1 MFSRLIKPA
10 APIAQLG
17 LNSGLNSVQLCP
29 GVFGAVYARPITT
42 GVNLKLAPYKEHPD
56 RDLVNFPRPKR
67 LERSPPT
74 KFGILP
80 AEWFAF
86 YPRTGVTGP
95 YVFGVGFFTYLFSKE
110 IWVLE
115 HEFWGGVSF
124 FAMIIFVQK
133 KFGPQ
138 LAAYLDKQ
146 VQEDID
152 SKYEGQRADIK
163 ANTDSIEAE
172 KKAQWQAE
180 GQSMLFEV
188 KRENVALQAEAAY
201 RQRVMEVYSE
211 VKKRLDY
218 QVEKQQVERNI
229 QQKHMVNWIISRV
242 QQAITPESEKEN
254 LKKCIADLK
263 GLAVK

>member
-1 MFSRLIKPA
+1 MLSRIIKPVS
-10 APIAQLG
+10 IAQLSA
-17 LNSGLNSVQLCP
+17 NSGFQGLQLSP
-29 GVFGAVYARPITT
+29 GVFGTVYIRPISCT
-42 GVNLKLAPYKEHPD
+42 NSKLVPFKEGPE

-67 LERSPPT
+67 LAAAPPS
-74 KFGILP
+74 KFGFLP
-80 AEWFAF
+80 ADWFDAF

-95 YVFGVGFFTYLFSKE
+95 YVFGLGFLTYLFSKE

-124 FAMIIFVQK
+124 FAMIVAVQK

-138 LAAYLDKQ
+138 IGAWLNKGI
-146 VQEDID
+146 EEEID
-152 SKYEGQRADIK
+152 SMYAGQKADIQ
-163 ANTDSIEAE
+163 ANTDGIEAE

-180 GQSMLFEV
+180 GQTMLFDV
-188 KRENVALQAEAAY
+188 KRENVALQAEAAF
-201 RQRVMEVYSE
+201 RQRQMEVYSE

-229 QQKHMVNWIISRV
+229 QQKHMVNWIIGRV